1 MHFSSTL
8 LLFSATLAQYASALP
23 AELDRRALTYP
34 GNCSVIATQAA
45 NDIRG
50 IDTAVRGLNS
60 SVTAYQG
67 GLLAALPLIAGV
79 TDIHLVNRKAYL
91 DAQVVCATT
100 AEQST
105 SIVEV
110 VEDTV
115 GVSIPSTVSNTIS
128 KGPQLKQAGIA
139 SELVASLKLLQS
151 DHDTYSAALSKSVNP
166 SVQARADAVVLLIHN
181 AIQVGIDYFSTS

>member
-1 MHFSSTL
+1 MQIFNTISIL
-8 LLFSATLAQYASALP
+8 SAICLQQAQALP
-23 AELDRRALTYP
+23 TVLESRALTYP
-34 GNCSVIATQAA
+34 GDCSTLAEQASD
-45 NDIRG
+45 DIRG
-50 IDTAVRGLNS
+50 IDTAVRGLNT

-100 AEQST
+100 VEQST
-105 SIVEV
+105 AIVEV

-115 GVSIPSTVSNTIS
+115 GVSIPSTVQNTIS
-128 KGPQLKQAGIA
+128 KGPELIQAGIA

-151 DHDTYSAALSKSVNP
+151 DHDTYSAALSESVAP
-166 SVQARADAVVLLIHN
+166 SVQARADAIVLLIHN
-181 AIQVGIDYFSTS
+181 AIQVGVDYFSAA